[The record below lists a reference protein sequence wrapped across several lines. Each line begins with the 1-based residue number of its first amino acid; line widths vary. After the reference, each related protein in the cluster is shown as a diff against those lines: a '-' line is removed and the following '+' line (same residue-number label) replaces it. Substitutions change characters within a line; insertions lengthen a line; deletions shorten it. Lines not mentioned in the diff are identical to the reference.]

1 MDHDQDPDDSN
12 ETRGEP
18 WVIVAEDVHWVDVSD
33 VDVSDGA
40 PAPSEETQ
48 GPRMRWRVTPG
59 ADDAWQYT
67 FRIKVPTEHRSE
79 SPTPAASE
87 PKSPQGT

>member
-33 VDVSDGA
+33 GA
-40 PAPSEETQ
+40 REPPEEPK
-48 GPRMRWRVTPG
+48 GARLRWRITPG